1 MLYLLF
7 LAILLILGVWWVL
20 HFLHALPKDIREI
33 GESYRKFRASTADY
47 MRGRFREEEDW
58 QRFIQDCRTEF
69 LANLGTFIAVW
80 ILSFVIIGILVW
92 VFTPIVNRFL
102 RYV

>member
-1 MLYLLF
+1 MLYLFLVTLLF
-7 LAILLILGVWWVL
+7 ILSVVWVL
-20 HFLHALPKDIREI
+20 HFIRALPKDIEEI

-92 VFTPIVNRFL
+92 VFTPIVNRFS